1 MWEKETNILLETL
14 NVTYVKKVKGYLWDI
29 VSQTLSNPDLNDSYF
44 FLKFWLRPD
53 NQIAYPKVTLKEVER
68 KWKDQMVLQQD
79 KSCR

>member
-29 VSQTLSNPDLNDSYF
+29 VSMMLSNPDLNDSYF
-44 FLKFWLRPD
+44 FFKFWLRPD
-53 NQIAYPKVTLKEVER
+53 NQITYPKVTLKEVER